1 MTQPRRTPTRSI
13 LSRPTEA
20 TDLRESAERR
30 RAIRSLLLRPLLHGT
45 GPQADEQTIEDLRLV
60 RRHKEA
66 ITAELVDG
74 LRYRLIVDPAGA
86 RLVKAGLGRD
96 GSRPLRRPS
105 KGSVPGR
112 PFTPRGYALL
122 MVALAVVSRSG
133 SQLLLGEL
141 VGEIRSAAA
150 GVDLDVD
157 LDAIAD
163 RRLVHAV
170 LLVLTEYGVLVERD
184 GSLDGWA
191 ENGTSQSLL
200 DVSAERLALLLA
212 VPLAA
217 GRTVSE
223 VLDAPPLSSAAG
235 GARIAIRRA
244 LTESPVLTT
253 SELDP
258 GHQDW
263 WVKSRN
269 KQVDWFERVLGLE
282 LELRAEGAL
291 AVDSDEELT
300 DEAFPGT
307 GTERRAALL
316 VLARLVEL
324 VRPQALGA
332 DLAVRSWSPV
342 EAATMRGCVDEVL
355 GKYGATL
362 KKQYLG
368 EPAALEVEVTA
379 VLARVGLLRRSG
391 ETDWEL
397 HAAAARYA
405 VTTTVRTAAVQ
416 DDLFSVDSQ

>member
-1 MTQPRRTPTRSI
+1 VTPPRSI

-20 TDLRESAERR
+20 TDLREAAERR
-30 RAIRSLLLRPLLHGT
+30 RAIRALLARPLLHGT
-45 GPQADEQTIEDLRLV
+45 GPQADEQIEDDLRLV
-60 RRHKEA
+60 RRHKET
-66 ITAELVDG
+66 IIAELAEG
-74 LRYRLIVDPAGA
+74 LRYRLIVEPAGA
-86 RLVKAGLGRD
+86 RLVKASLGRD

-105 KGSVPGR
+105 KGAGPGR

-122 MVALAVVSRSG
+122 MVALAVISRSG

-150 GVDLDVD
+150 GVNLDVD

-163 RRLVHAV
+163 RRLLHAV

-191 ENGTSQSLL
+191 ENGTTQSLL

-217 GRTVSE
+217 GRTASE

-235 GARIAIRRA
+235 GARIAIRRVLA
-244 LTESPVLTT
+244 ESPVLTT

-258 GHQDW
+258 GHQEW
-263 WVKSRN
+263 WVKSRH

-291 AVDSDEELT
+291 AVDPDEELT

-316 VLARLVEL
+316 VLAFLVER

-332 DLAVRSWSPV
+332 SLAVRSWSPV
-342 EAATMRGCVDEVL
+342 DAIMLRTGVDEVL
-355 GKYGATL
+355 STYGATL
-362 KKQYLG
+362 KKQYVG
-368 EPAALEVEVTA
+368 EPAALESEVTA
-379 VLARVGLLRRSG
+379 VLVRMGLLRRGRVS
-391 ETDWEL
+391 DWEL

-405 VTTTVRTAAVQ
+405 VTTIVKPAAAQ
-416 DDLFSVDSQ
+416 DDLFSADAQ